1 MVSGPKKSRV
11 RLIMDLDA
19 DAAGGLVALAGGE
32 VAAPDGTHSGQTAGD
47 DLAATVGALGGQAA
61 GGEVAALAGARIG
74 QKLYMPSALLANQL
88 PAGLGSMTRV
98 PRLMDLAAEDDAAR
112 LELYINTIRRT
123 ARVFEVGNCKTETAV
138 EYDCYMGWINTWLC
152 LSGFGSFVT
161 VAW

>member
-1 MVSGPKKSRV
+1 MPARASGRSSIHALGVAGKS
-11 RLIMDLDA
+11 
-19 DAAGGLVALAGGE
+19 AAGW
-32 VAAPDGTHSGQTAGD
+32 
-47 DLAATVGALGGQAA
+47 
-61 GGEVAALAGARIG
+61 
-74 QKLYMPSALLANQL
+74 
-88 PAGLGSMTRV
+88 GLGSMTRV

-161 VAW
+161 VDDQV